1 MMEWL
6 PRETIEPTKMIL
18 PIQRMTTREEVIEDQ
33 LQEIEDVLAP
43 GIEDQDLAVEEGDLI
58 LAKEGE
64 AEVEIVGAVAV
75 TEEAEAET
83 GDEIE
88 AVREEKERWSAR
100 EESENGDV
108 VMREKGKIEDEE
120 KGRENVRGR
129 RKWQES

>member
-1 MMEWL
+1 M
-6 PRETIEPTKMIL
+6 
-18 PIQRMTTREEVIEDQ
+18 
-33 LQEIEDVLAP
+33 DVGKLKK
-43 GIEDQDLAVEEGDLI
+43 EEG
-58 LAKEGE
+58 KEKETGMI
-64 AEVEIVGAVAV
+64 EIVEG
-75 TEEAEAET
+75 AEAET

-88 AVREEKERWSAR
+88 AVREEKERWSVR

>member
-33 LQEIEDVLAP
+33 LQEIEDALAP
-43 GIEDQDLAVEEGDLI
+43 GIEDQDLGVEEGDLI

-88 AVREEKERWSAR
+88 AVREEKERWLSLWLYH
-100 EESENGDV
+100 ENGLHCRKEHHLDLH
-108 VMREKGKIEDEE
+108 G
-120 KGRENVRGR
+120 GRGG
-129 RKWQES
+129 